1 MSTSQNDDNLDEGFE
16 DLDAAADTS
25 TEVAPPGEE
34 GDALAAPTRSMT
46 SGGGSRKNL
55 FILLGLVAVLAL
67 GGGGAYMFLMG
78 DDDKIAATTPPAAV
92 PDAAAPSEATFAAVD
107 PAATP
112 PVDLTATSPVD
123 PAAPPD
129 ALATAPGAV
138 PGIDAPAADP
148 AAVPPVDAAVP
159 PVDATATPPADAA
172 LVDPAAPPADPAVT
186 TTVET
191 TVTTTVDTA
200 AAQPV
205 DAAAAP
211 PADPAEPADLGAP
224 PAEEN
229 VAMPLNTGAP
239 VDAATTPPAD
249 ATATAA
255 PVTPAPTEPQPD
267 LPMPEVAQVPATTT
281 TTVTTTVTQPAT
293 TTTGTANPSAAELA
307 IVQNAAI
314 LDQVTQPGTASR
326 PFDPSAPTPS
336 QTNAIKEVDK
346 LLQQEA
352 IIRPLPP
359 AWLQV
364 SKNRDAGDM
373 DSRLTAARS
382 ALAQNR
388 NSAALQLFTELSDKY
403 PKDNRV
409 LMGRAVA
416 LQKMGQNDEALGA
429 YQAVLVANPKNL
441 EALTNML
448 GLLKSRDPQLA
459 VAKLTELHDT
469 YPYQADITAQLG
481 VALGQAGEYEQA
493 LRYLDMAEAMDPGS
507 AYILY
512 NKAVL
517 HDKMGHVS
525 QAGDLYRQLIR
536 MAADGSLDENLPL
549 DQIKRRLSVLR

>member
-16 DLDAAADTS
+16 DLDAAPGDTADNAPV
-25 TEVAPPGEE
+25 TEDGD
-34 GDALAAPTRSMT
+34 DALAAPSRSMT
-46 SGGGSRKNL
+46 SGGGSKKNL
-55 FILLGLVAVLAL
+55 FILLGLVAVLVL

-78 DDDKIAATTPPAAV
+78 GDDAAPAPVASV
-92 PDAAAPSEATFAAVD
+92 PAAAAPSEATFAAPVD
-107 PAATP
+107 PSAAPVDAAATP
-112 PVDLTATSPVD
+112 PMPD

-129 ALATAPGAV
+129 ALAAAPDAL
-138 PGIDAPAADP
+138 PGLDAPAADP
-148 AAVPPVDAAVP
+148 AF
-159 PVDATATPPADAA
+159 PAD
-172 LVDPAAPPADPAVT
+172 L
-186 TTVET
+186 
-191 TVTTTVDTA
+191 
-200 AAQPV
+200 
-205 DAAAAP
+205 AAAP
-211 PADPAEPADLGAP
+211 PADFAAASPADLGAP

-229 VAMPLNTGAP
+229 VAMPLDTATPSDMTQP
-239 VDAATTPPAD
+239 VDAAAVPPAD
-249 ATATAA
+249 ATAAA
-255 PVTPAPTEPQPD
+255 PVTPALNEPQPD
-267 LPMPEVAQVPATTT
+267 LPMPEQSQVPATTT
-281 TTVTTTVTQPAT
+281 TTTITEPAGTQPASTNT
-293 TTTGTANPSAAELA
+293 TSYPNAAELA

-314 LDQVTQPGTASR
+314 LDQVTQPGTVSR

-336 QTNAIKEVDK
+336 QTNAIKEVDR

-388 NSAALQLFTELSDKY
+388 NSAALQLFTELKTKY
-403 PKDNRV
+403 PKDYRV

-416 LQKMGQNDEALGA
+416 LQKLGQNDEALGA
-429 YQAVLVANPKNL
+429 YQEVLVANPKNL

-448 GLLKSRDPQLA
+448 GLLKGNDPQLA
-459 VAKLTELHDT
+459 VAKLTELHET

-481 VALGQAGEYEQA
+481 VAHGQAGDYAQA

-517 HDKMGHVS
+517 HDKMGHAT

-536 MAADGSLDENLPL
+536 MAADGTLDENLPL
-549 DQIKRRLSVLR
+549 EQIKRRLSVLR